1 MVGFI
6 EECQYCGGPTH
17 DEGDNS
23 GYNPIMLHFGVV
35 ACVEHKDRA
44 QRDGN
49 AWLHRNNVVDWHDAI
64 QDPVFAML
72 LNRDIKVRRTSG
84 AIEDGWRIEPPTYDE
99 PPFFIRSETSGEW
112 SVKAKQADNI
122 RGLRVRDFKLSL
134 PEEQHGLVDAF
145 IARLNRGFYK
155 ADSDAYEALEAQA
168 AQAAQAAA
176 DEPHPPRSLT
186 AVDAALIAYRAAEA
200 ASAAAK
206 AQVQAG
212 GPLICLCVHP
222 ELGVG
227 RVFMPPLTAAA
238 MREEWAQEQAHAQ
251 EQAYAQLQVHERAQA
266 QAQEQAQ
273 ANHN

>member
-6 EECQYCGGPTH
+6 EECQYCGCPTH
-17 DEGDNS
+17 DEHDNS
-23 GYNPIMLHFGVV
+23 GYNPIMLHFGVS

-49 AWLHRNNVVDWHDAI
+49 AWLHRNNLVDWDDATE
-64 QDPVFAML
+64 DPVFALL

-84 AIEDGWRIEPPTYDE
+84 TIEDGWRIEPPTYDE
-99 PPFFIRSETSGEW
+99 PPFLVRSINSGRW
-112 SVKAKQADNI
+112 SVKAINRAIDTK
-122 RGLRVRDFKLSL
+122 RSLHVEDFKLSL
-134 PEEQHGLVDAF
+134 PEADHALVDAF
-145 IARLNRGFYK
+145 VERLNRGFYK
-155 ADSDAYEALEAQA
+155 ADSDAYDALEAQA
-168 AQAAQAAA
+168 QAQAQAA
-176 DEPHPPRSLT
+176 DDPHPPRSLT
-186 AVDAALIAYRAAEA
+186 AADAALIAYRAAET

-238 MREEWAQEQAHAQ
+238 MREEWAQE
-251 EQAYAQLQVHERAQA
+251 RA
-266 QAQEQAQ
+266 QAQEQAREQLQ
-273 ANHN
+273 AHEQGRVQDPATSD